1 LFDFLHHV
9 ILKWIGYVVNP
20 GALCVGRKES
30 GMRKIERVYVG
41 GKLTVPHG
49 NELFQLFNPSEEE
62 IIGQVRLADEQDA
75 RAAIAAA
82 KAAQVSLSRTSKA
95 ERIDML
101 RQLHG
106 EIEHRQ
112 KAIML
117 ASMLEYGA
125 PAKRAETAA
134 RHAAQS
140 LADAVKV
147 LESYDFER
155 KAGTADVIMK
165 PIGVAGLITPWNSN
179 AGFICSKVAYALAA
193 GCASIV
199 KPSEMSAFQTD
210 VVIDAFLA
218 AGLPPGVVNI
228 LTGRGETVGAVL
240 AAHPDVAKISF
251 TGSTAVGKQI
261 LRVGAETCKR
271 VTLELGG
278 KSPTI
283 ILDDANLEKTIPM
296 AIAAGFI
303 NSGQACLA
311 GTRILVP
318 RSIQPAAEEL
328 IRRTVEATR
337 VGPPDDPDAVIG
349 PMVSEKQW
357 ERVQRYIRSGVAAG
371 ARLLT
376 GGEGRPKDL
385 PRGWFVRPT
394 VFTDVRNDMQIA
406 QEEIFGPVLSIL
418 PYDGEEEAISVANDT
433 TYGLQGYVF
442 SADMKRGL
450 RVAAQIDAGR
460 VQVNTL
466 THEPLAPFGGVKQ
479 SGIGR
484 ENGVYGLEAFLE
496 PKAILTAI

>member
-1 LFDFLHHV
+1 
-9 ILKWIGYVVNP
+9 
-20 GALCVGRKES
+20 
-30 GMRKIERVYVG
+30 MRNIERIYVG
-41 GKLTVPHG
+41 GKLAVPHG
-49 NELFQLFNPSEEE
+49 TERFSLFNPSEEQV
-62 IIGQVRLADEQDA
+62 IGQVRLADEEDA
-75 RAAIAAA
+75 RDAIAAA
-82 KAAQVSLSRTSKA
+82 KAAQISLSRMSKA

-101 RQLHG
+101 RRLHA
-106 EIEHRQ
+106 EIERRQ

-125 PAKRAETAA
+125 PAKRAEAA
-134 RHAAQS
+134 TRHAAQS
-140 LADAVKV
+140 LADAVKI
-147 LESYDFER
+147 LESYEFER
-155 KAGTADVIMK
+155 KAGTADVVMR

-228 LTGRGETVGAVL
+228 LTGRGETVGIVL
-240 AAHPDVAKISF
+240 TSHPDVAKISF

-261 LRVGAETCKR
+261 LRAGAETCKR

-296 AIAAGFI
+296 AVAAGFI

-318 RSIQPAAEEL
+318 RSIQSAAEEL
-328 IRRTVEATR
+328 IRRTVEATK
-337 VGPPDDPDAVIG
+337 VGPHPDAVIG

-376 GGEGRPKDL
+376 GGEGRPEHL
-385 PRGWFVRPT
+385 RRGWFVRPT

-406 QEEIFGPVLSIL
+406 QEEIFGPVLSVL
-418 PYDGEEEAISVANDT
+418 PYDDDDEAVSIANDT

-442 SADMKRGL
+442 SADMKRAL
-450 RVAAQIDAGR
+450 RVAAHIDAGR

>member
-1 LFDFLHHV
+1 MEALIRSAPDGVAWRLV
-9 ILKWIGYVVNP
+9 AVRTASSICLRAGETAATNCSPASVSETLRRVRLNSRTPILRSSAETAWLNAEGDIPRSSAAARKLRCRATASTAASSANP
-20 GALCVGRKES
+20 GFIVRFPAARHLELDRLCRQSGSAMCVERKES
-30 GMRKIERVYVG
+30 GMRKIERAYVG
-41 GKLTVPHG
+41 GKLVVPHG
-49 NELFQLFNPSEEE
+49 TELFHLFNPSEEE

-82 KAAQVSLSRTSKA
+82 KAAQAPLSRMSKA

-101 RQLHG
+101 RQLHA
-106 EIEHRQ
+106 EIERRQ
-112 KAIML
+112 EAIMR

-125 PAKRAETAA
+125 PAKRAEAAA

-140 LADAVKV
+140 LADAVKI
-147 LESYDFER
+147 LESYEFER
-155 KAGTADVIMK
+155 KAGTADVVMR

-218 AGLPPGVVNI
+218 AELPPGVVNI
-228 LTGRGETVGAVL
+228 LTGRGETVGTVL
-240 AAHPDVAKISF
+240 ASHPDVAKISF

-261 LRVGAETCKR
+261 LRMGAETCKR

-283 ILDDANLEKTIPM
+283 ILDDADLEKTIPM
-296 AIAAGFI
+296 AMPVGFI

-318 RSIQPAAEEL
+318 RSIQSAAEEL
-328 IRRTVEATR
+328 IRRTVEATK
-337 VGPPDDPDAVIG
+337 VGLPDDRDAVIG

-371 ARLLT
+371 ARVLI
-376 GGEGRPKDL
+376 GGEGRPQHL
-385 PRGWFVRPT
+385 PRGR
-394 VFTDVRNDMQIA
+394 
-406 QEEIFGPVLSIL
+406 VL
-418 PYDGEEEAISVANDT
+418 
-433 TYGLQGYVF
+433 
-442 SADMKRGL
+442 
-450 RVAAQIDAGR
+450 
-460 VQVNTL
+460 
-466 THEPLAPFGGVKQ
+466 
-479 SGIGR
+479 
-484 ENGVYGLEAFLE
+484 
-496 PKAILTAI
+496 

>member
-1 LFDFLHHV
+1 
-9 ILKWIGYVVNP
+9 
-20 GALCVGRKES
+20 
-30 GMRKIERVYVG
+30 MRKIERMYVG
-41 GKLTVPHG
+41 GKLAMPRGT
-49 NELFQLFNPSEEE
+49 ELFQLFNPSEGEV
-62 IIGQVRLADEQDA
+62 IGQVRLADEEDA
-75 RAAIAAA
+75 KTGVAAA
-82 KAAQVSLSRTSKA
+82 KAAQTSLSRTSKG
-95 ERIDML
+95 ERVDML
-101 RQLHG
+101 SQLHS
-106 EIEHRQ
+106 EIERRQ
-112 KAIML
+112 KDIVQ
-117 ASMLEYGA
+117 ASMEEYGA
-125 PAKRAETAA
+125 SLKRAEAAA

-140 LADAVKV
+140 LADAARI

-155 KAGTADVIMK
+155 KAGTADVFMR

-179 AGFICSKVAYALAA
+179 AGFICSKVAFALAA

-210 VVIDAFLA
+210 VVIEAFHA

-228 LTGRGETVGAVL
+228 LTARGETVGSLL
-240 AAHPDVAKISF
+240 ASHPDVAKISF

-261 LRVGAETCKR
+261 LRAGAETCKR

-283 ILDDANLEKTIPM
+283 ILDDADLEKAIPV
-296 AIAAGFI
+296 AVAAGFI

-318 RSIQPAAEEL
+318 RSIQPVAEEL
-328 IRRTVEATR
+328 IRRTVEATK

-357 ERVQRYIRSGVAAG
+357 ERVQRYIRIGVAAG
-371 ARLLT
+371 ARVLI
-376 GGEGRPKDL
+376 GGEGRPQHL
-385 PRGWFVRPT
+385 HRGWFVRPT
-394 VFTDVRNDMQIA
+394 VFSDVRNDMQIA
-406 QEEIFGPVLSIL
+406 QEEIFGPVLAIL
-418 PYDGEEEAISVANDT
+418 PYGDEEEAISIANDT

-442 SADMKRGL
+442 SADMKRAR
-450 RVAAQIDAGR
+450 RVAAQMEVGR

>member
-1 LFDFLHHV
+1 
-9 ILKWIGYVVNP
+9 
-20 GALCVGRKES
+20 
-30 GMRKIERVYVG
+30 MRKIERMYVG
-41 GKLTVPHG
+41 GKLAMPHG
-49 NELFQLFNPSEEE
+49 TELFQLFNPAEEDV
-62 IIGQVRLADEQDA
+62 IGQVRLADEEDA
-75 RAAIAAA
+75 KTAVAAA
-82 KAAQVSLSRTSKA
+82 KAAQTSLSRTSKG
-95 ERIDML
+95 ERVDML
-101 RQLHG
+101 SQLHS
-106 EIEHRQ
+106 EIERRQ
-112 KAIML
+112 KDIVQ
-117 ASMLEYGA
+117 ASMEEYGA
-125 PAKRAETAA
+125 PLKRAEAAA

-140 LADAVKV
+140 LADAARI

-155 KAGTADVIMK
+155 KAGTADVFMR

-179 AGFICSKVAYALAA
+179 AGFICSKVAFALAA

-210 VVIDAFLA
+210 VVIEAFHA

-228 LTGRGETVGAVL
+228 LTARGETVGSLL
-240 AAHPDVAKISF
+240 ASHPDVAKISF

-261 LRVGAETCKR
+261 LRAGAETCKR

-283 ILDDANLEKTIPM
+283 ILDDADLEKAIPV
-296 AIAAGFI
+296 AVAAGFI

-318 RSIQPAAEEL
+318 RSIQPVAEEL
-328 IRRTVEATR
+328 IRRTVEATK

-357 ERVQRYIRSGVAAG
+357 ERVQRYIRIGVAAG
-371 ARLLT
+371 ARVLI
-376 GGEGRPKDL
+376 GGEGRPQHL
-385 PRGWFVRPT
+385 HRGWFVRPT
-394 VFTDVRNDMQIA
+394 VFSDVRNDMQIA
-406 QEEIFGPVLSIL
+406 QEEIFGPVLAIL
-418 PYDGEEEAISVANDT
+418 PYGDEEEAISIANDT

-442 SADMKRGL
+442 SADMKRAR
-450 RVAAQIDAGR
+450 RVAAQMEVGR

>member
-1 LFDFLHHV
+1 
-9 ILKWIGYVVNP
+9 
-20 GALCVGRKES
+20 
-30 GMRKIERVYVG
+30 MRKIERMYVG
-41 GKLTVPHG
+41 GKLAMPRGT
-49 NELFQLFNPSEEE
+49 ELFQLFNPSEGEV
-62 IIGQVRLADEQDA
+62 IGQVRLADEEDA
-75 RAAIAAA
+75 KTGVAAA
-82 KAAQVSLSRTSKA
+82 KAAQTSLSRTSKG
-95 ERIDML
+95 ERVDML
-101 RQLHG
+101 SQLHS
-106 EIEHRQ
+106 EIERRQ
-112 KAIML
+112 KDIVQ
-117 ASMLEYGA
+117 ASMEEYGA
-125 PAKRAETAA
+125 SLKRAEAAA

-140 LADAVKV
+140 LADAARI

-155 KAGTADVIMK
+155 KAGTADVFMR

-179 AGFICSKVAYALAA
+179 AGFICSKVAFALAA

-210 VVIDAFLA
+210 VVIEAFHA

-228 LTGRGETVGAVL
+228 LTARGETVGSLL
-240 AAHPDVAKISF
+240 ASHPDVAKISF

-261 LRVGAETCKR
+261 LRAGAETCKR

-283 ILDDANLEKTIPM
+283 ILDDADLEKAIPM

-328 IRRTVEATR
+328 IRRTVEATK

-357 ERVQRYIRSGVAAG
+357 ERVQRYIRIGVAAG
-371 ARLLT
+371 ARVLI
-376 GGEGRPKDL
+376 GGEGRPQHL
-385 PRGWFVRPT
+385 HRGWFVRPT
-394 VFTDVRNDMQIA
+394 VFSDVRNDMQIA
-406 QEEIFGPVLSIL
+406 QEEIFGPVLAIL
-418 PYDGEEEAISVANDT
+418 PYGDEEEAISIANDT

-442 SADMKRGL
+442 SADMKRAR
-450 RVAAQIDAGR
+450 RVAAQMEVGR

>member
-9 ILKWIGYVVNP
+9 ILNRISYAVNP
-20 GALCVGRKES
+20 GALFFERKGT
-30 GMRKIERVYVG
+30 GMRKIERMYVG
-41 GKLTVPHG
+41 GKLAVPHG
-49 NELFQLFNPSEEE
+49 TELFQLFNPSEEE
-62 IIGQVRLADEQDA
+62 VIGQVRLANEEDA
-75 RAAIAAA
+75 RDAIAAA
-82 KAAQVSLSRTSKA
+82 KVAQLSLSRTSKA
-95 ERIDML
+95 ERVGML
-101 RQLHG
+101 KRLLA
-106 EIEHRQ
+106 EVERRQ

-125 PAKRAETAA
+125 PAKRAEIAA

-140 LADAVKV
+140 FADAVKV
-147 LESYDFER
+147 LESYEFER
-155 KAGTADVIMK
+155 KAGTADVVMR

-218 AGLPPGVVNI
+218 AGLPAGVVNI
-228 LTGRGETVGAVL
+228 LTGRGETVGSVL
-240 AAHPDVAKISF
+240 TSHPDVAKISF

-261 LRVGAETCKR
+261 LRAAAETCKR

-296 AIAAGFI
+296 AVAAGFI

-318 RSIQPAAEEL
+318 RSIQSAAEEL
-328 IRRTVEATR
+328 IRRTVEATK

-357 ERVQRYIRSGVAAG
+357 ERVQCYIRTGVAAG

-418 PYDGEEEAISVANDT
+418 PYDNHEEAISIANDT

-442 SADMKRGL
+442 SADMQRAL
-450 RVAAQIDAGR
+450 RVAEKIEAGR
-460 VQVNTL
+460 IQVNTL

>member
-1 LFDFLHHV
+1 
-9 ILKWIGYVVNP
+9 
-20 GALCVGRKES
+20 
-30 GMRKIERVYVG
+30 MRKIERMYVG
-41 GKLTVPHG
+41 GKLAMPRGT
-49 NELFQLFNPSEEE
+49 ELFQLFNPSEGEV
-62 IIGQVRLADEQDA
+62 IGQVRLADEEDA
-75 RAAIAAA
+75 KTGVAAA
-82 KAAQVSLSRTSKA
+82 KAAQTSLSRTSKG
-95 ERIDML
+95 ERVDML
-101 RQLHG
+101 SQLHS
-106 EIEHRQ
+106 EIERRQ
-112 KAIML
+112 KDIVQ
-117 ASMLEYGA
+117 ASMEEYGA
-125 PAKRAETAA
+125 SLKRAEAAA
-134 RHAAQS
+134 RNAAQS
-140 LADAVKV
+140 LADAARI

-155 KAGTADVIMK
+155 KAGTADVFMR

-179 AGFICSKVAYALAA
+179 AGFICSKVAFALAA

-210 VVIDAFLA
+210 VVIEAFHA

-228 LTGRGETVGAVL
+228 LTARGETVGSLL
-240 AAHPDVAKISF
+240 ASHPDVAKISF

-261 LRVGAETCKR
+261 LRAGAETCKR

-283 ILDDANLEKTIPM
+283 ILDDADLEKAIPV
-296 AIAAGFI
+296 AVAAGFI

-318 RSIQPAAEEL
+318 RSIQPVAEEL
-328 IRRTVEATR
+328 IRRTVEATK

-357 ERVQRYIRSGVAAG
+357 ERVQRYIRIGVAAG
-371 ARLLT
+371 ARVLI
-376 GGEGRPKDL
+376 GGEGRPQHL
-385 PRGWFVRPT
+385 HRGWFVRPT
-394 VFTDVRNDMQIA
+394 VFSDVRNDMQIA
-406 QEEIFGPVLSIL
+406 QEEIFGPVLAIL
-418 PYDGEEEAISVANDT
+418 PYGDEEEAISIANDT

-442 SADMKRGL
+442 SADMKRAR
-450 RVAAQIDAGR
+450 RVAAQMEVGR

>member
-1 LFDFLHHV
+1 LFDFLHHP
-9 ILKWIGYVVNP
+9 ILELIAYAVNP
-20 GALCVGRKES
+20 GTLSVGGKEP
-30 GMRKIERVYVG
+30 GMRKIERVYIG
-41 GKLTVPHG
+41 GKLVVPHG
-49 NELFQLFNPSEEE
+49 TELFPLFNPSEEKV
-62 IIGQVRLADEQDA
+62 IGQVRLADEEDG

-82 KAAQVSLSRTSKA
+82 KTAQEPHSRTPKA

-101 RQLHG
+101 RRLHA
-106 EIEHRQ
+106 EIERRQ
-112 KAIML
+112 KAIVQ
-117 ASMLEYGA
+117 ASMEEYGA
-125 PAKRAETAA
+125 PTTRAETAA

-140 LADAVKV
+140 LADAATV

-155 KAGTADVIMK
+155 KAGTADVFMK

-179 AGFICSKVAYALAA
+179 AGFICSKVASALAA

-210 VVIDAFLA
+210 VVIEAFHA

-228 LTGRGETVGAVL
+228 ITGRGETVGSLL
-240 AAHPDVAKISF
+240 ASHPDVAKISF
-251 TGSTAVGKQI
+251 TGSTPVGKQI
-261 LRVGAETCKR
+261 LRAGAETCKR
-271 VTLELGG
+271 ITLELGG

-283 ILDDANLEKTIPM
+283 ILDDVDLEKAIPL

-318 RSIQPAAEEL
+318 RRLQSTGENL
-328 IRRTVEATR
+328 IRRAVEATR
-337 VGPPDDPDAVIG
+337 VGPPSDPDAVIG
-349 PMVSEKQW
+349 PMVSQKQW
-357 ERVQRYIRSGVAAG
+357 ERVQRYIHIGLEGG

-376 GGEGRPKDL
+376 GGTGRPQNL
-385 PRGWFVRPT
+385 QRGWFVRPT
-394 VFTDVRNDMQIA
+394 VFSDVRNDMQIA
-406 QEEIFGPVLSIL
+406 QEEIFGPVLSVL
-418 PYDGEEEAISVANDT
+418 PYGDEEEAISIANDT

-442 SADMKRGL
+442 SADMQRALHIAG
-450 RVAAQIDAGR
+450 RMEVGR

-466 THEPLAPFGGVKQ
+466 AHEPLAPFGGVKQ

-496 PKAILTAI
+496 PKAILTAN